1 MYVKYFI
8 DFYFI
13 VFGVCLDSAFA
24 LLRFGKIPSLFLS
37 YKVHEISWNKKCT
50 HSYYVKY
57 KHYKSKATNP

>member
-24 LLRFGKIPSLFLS
+24 FLRFGKIPSIFLS
-37 YKVHEISWNKKCT
+37 YKVHEIS
-50 HSYYVKY
+50 
-57 KHYKSKATNP
+57 